1 LAGCSILVIFAIF
14 ALLGKGVDTSSYSS
28 EDSLYAQIE
37 FDGGLLSE
45 EVDRLLAIYSEQLSA
60 NAGIKNV
67 ETGARTGS
75 GSMLISFDPKQ
86 TKPHLVRELAKQIP
100 ISGGFVFFHENS
112 AKDRYWEIK
121 IYGDED
127 AQCRELAE
135 ELANI
140 CASHPLVQERV
151 LNFKPG
157 MKKMFLLP
165 DRELFATAGISF
177 SNAAAKVR
185 QGVYGPVA
193 YKKIDEQGETDVR
206 IITGGRDFP
215 DYETNSVMRQSREGT
230 LGILVSS
237 ADEETIGAI
246 PVESLMRIREETEP
260 SSIRRDDRRRTA
272 SITITTKPAD
282 PRRIRQEL
290 LPLFEKLNLP
300 PGYSV
305 EFDPEAIK
313 KANDLS
319 ITVISLIM
327 SIIFCYMIIASINES
342 FTVPLIVL
350 AVIPP
355 SLSIPALCLALSN
368 NAYNLAV
375 ACAFIAVSG
384 MTVNAS
390 VLCVDSFR
398 RAERTGTSILNIYL
412 ALRKKMPAL
421 LYTTATTIVCAL
433 PFLFLKEGA
442 NTLIRTMS
450 LVGVL
455 GVSSSF
461 LFSITVIPSLLI
473 IFKKLS

>member
-1 LAGCSILVIFAIF
+1 
-14 ALLGKGVDTSSYSS
+14 LGKGVDTSSYGS
-28 EDSLYAQIE
+28 EDSLYAQVE
-37 FDGGLLSE
+37 FDGGLLSD
-45 EVDRLLAIYSEQLSA
+45 EVDRLLAVYSEQLSA

-75 GSMLISFDPKQ
+75 GSMLVSFDPKQ
-86 TKPHLVRELAKQIP
+86 TKPHLVREMAKHIP
-100 ISGGFVFFHENS
+100 VTGGFVFFHENS
-112 AKDRYWEIK
+112 TKDRYWEIK

-127 AQCRELAE
+127 TKCRELAE

-140 CASHPLVQERV
+140 CASHSLIQERV

-157 MKKMFLLP
+157 MKKMFFLP
-165 DRELFATAGISF
+165 DRELFAKAGISF

-206 IITGGRDFP
+206 IITEGRDFP
-215 DYETNSVMRQSREGT
+215 DYGTSSVMRQSREGT
-230 LGILVSS
+230 LGILVST
-237 ADEETIGAI
+237 ADGETINAI
-246 PVESLMRIREETEP
+246 SVESLMQIREEIEP

-272 SITITTKPAD
+272 SITITTKPKD
-282 PRRIRQEL
+282 PRRVRQEL
-290 LPLFEKLNLP
+290 LPLFEKLDLP

-305 EFDPEAIK
+305 EFDPEAIRQ
-313 KANDLS
+313 ANNLS
-319 ITVISLIM
+319 VTVFSLIL

-342 FTVPLIVL
+342 FTIPLIVL

-390 VLCVDSFR
+390 VLCVDGLR
-398 RAERTGTSILNIYL
+398 RIERTGNAISLLNIYL
-412 ALRKKMPAL
+412 ALRKKIPAL
-421 LYTTATTIVCAL
+421 LYTTATTIACAL

-450 LVGVL
+450 LIGVL
-455 GVSSSF
+455 GVTSSF
-461 LFSITVIPSLLI
+461 LFSITIIPSLLI
-473 IFKKLS
+473 IFKKLFNNT